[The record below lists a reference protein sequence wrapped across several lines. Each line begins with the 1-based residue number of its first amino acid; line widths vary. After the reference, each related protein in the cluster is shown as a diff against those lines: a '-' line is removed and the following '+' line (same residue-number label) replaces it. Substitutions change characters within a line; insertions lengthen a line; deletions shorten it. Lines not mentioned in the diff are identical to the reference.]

1 MKNNKGYYNWIHGL
15 KAASVEAHFKG
26 KVMLEESSLAKSKP
40 VGVNPAD
47 LEKAH
52 KELMTSTDGPGRPP
66 KGPHIDPKFPGDVAK
81 TSAEIYA
88 EILASKKAKDAQPTQ
103 VDMTGDGQV
112 DANDVAQD
120 AQDGNMSDDDNP
132 IDPNLIRPPTKLAR
146 QARAEAGYSTEEDV
160 EEEGRE
166 ARAAEYEANR
176 EAEEES
182 IEGIIDRMMRGKR

>member
-1 MKNNKGYYNWIHGL
+1 
-15 KAASVEAHFKG
+15 
-26 KVMLEESSLAKSKP
+26 
-40 VGVNPAD
+40 
-47 LEKAH
+47 
-52 KELMTSTDGPGRPP
+52 
-66 KGPHIDPKFPGDVAK
+66 
-81 TSAEIYA
+81 
-88 EILASKKAKDAQPTQ
+88 
-103 VDMTGDGQV
+103 
-112 DANDVAQD
+112 
-120 AQDGNMSDDDNP
+120 MSDDDNP